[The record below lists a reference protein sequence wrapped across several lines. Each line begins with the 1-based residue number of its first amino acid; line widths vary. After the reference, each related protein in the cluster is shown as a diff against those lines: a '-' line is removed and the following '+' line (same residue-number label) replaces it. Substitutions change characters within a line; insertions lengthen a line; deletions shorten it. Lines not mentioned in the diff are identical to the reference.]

1 MVKKRIALTENIF
14 TVTMATNLSTVVD
27 KSHYKNMLIIMP
39 TAWTAADITF
49 AVLGTKTGTFVKL
62 TYAVSGNEVTV
73 KAVAGVVLALDGTAK
88 EALEACPFVK
98 IRSGTAALPVTQESP
113 RTFTIVL
120 SG

>member
-14 TVTMATNLSTVVD
+14 TVTMATNLSIVID
-27 KSHYKNMLIIMP
+27 KSHYENMLIIMP
-39 TAWTAADITF
+39 ATWTAADITF
-49 AVLGTKTGTFVKL
+49 VVLGTKTGTFKKL

-73 KAVAGVVLALDGTAK
+73 KAVAGVVIALDGIAK
-88 EALEACPFVK
+88 EAIEACPFVK
-98 IRSGTAALPVTQESP
+98 IRSGTAETPVTQDSP